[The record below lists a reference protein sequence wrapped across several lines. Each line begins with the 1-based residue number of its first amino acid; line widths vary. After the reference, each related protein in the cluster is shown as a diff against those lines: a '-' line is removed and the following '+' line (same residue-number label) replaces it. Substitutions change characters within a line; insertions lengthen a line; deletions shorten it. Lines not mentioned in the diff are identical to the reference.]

1 MGAKVFKKIE
11 IVGTSEK
18 SFSDAVTNAVA
29 KASETLRNL
38 NWFEVVEERGA
49 IKDGKILE
57 YQVTIRVGF
66 RLD

>member
-18 SFSDAVTNAVA
+18 SLSDAVTNAVT

-38 NWFEVVEERGA
+38 SWFEVIEERGA